1 MKSSA
6 NAELFVFNLQATNTT
21 MKNLFFTLFFFSSIA
36 AIAQPCVDG
45 MAGIYPCDNVDLLS
59 YMSLAEIGGNPNNDN
74 TSDVWGWVSPAT
86 NKEYALVAVSNG
98 LAFVDISLP
107 QSPIYLGTLP
117 THTTNSLWRD
127 VETMDHYCF
136 VGSEASGHG
145 LQVFDLLQLDNVT
158 TPTAFIETAYYGGFG
173 NSHTIAID
181 PVSKI
186 LMAMGTNTFNGGP
199 HLVDISNPLQPILIG
214 GYQDAGYTH
223 DGTILTY
230 GGPDIN
236 HQGDVI
242 VVACNGNSGWGVVT
256 LDVTDP
262 TDILFLDNYDYPER
276 GYTHQGWFSKDM
288 SHYLVNDEL
297 DEQNIGTTTRTHI
310 FNFSDLDNI
319 GYMNYYLSTN
329 SSIDHNLY
337 IKDQFV
343 YESNYRSGVRILDA
357 SRVSTGV
364 LNEVGYFD
372 LFPLNDLPQFSGT
385 WSNYPY
391 LPSGVNLATSM
402 YDGFFVLR
410 PTLLYL
416 QSKNLNACGQSADTL
431 QLKINADLQFPLTA
445 NITGIPGFPV
455 FSGVNIAGTGSYNI
469 IISDLGTVPTGTFN
483 CTLQLLTNFGES
495 YDLFFTIST
504 GTPPPTPNL
513 LSVPA
518 TIQYNGFDYT
528 FNWSAVPGATSYLF
542 EISENDP
549 TFGNIVYSSTEI
561 GNFATLPM
569 GFPFSEGKTYS
580 WRVTAINL
588 CGASA
593 ASVSEDFQWIPAS
606 VNEITER
613 EFVLYPNP
621 AENQIFIQ
629 NFQSGK
635 SNVTIY
641 NTTGQVVFTTSLNQ
655 PGVHT
660 LEVENLPTG
669 IYTIQ
674 VGRLTKRLLIK

>member
-1 MKSSA
+1 
-6 NAELFVFNLQATNTT
+6 
-21 MKNLFFTLFFFSSIA
+21 MKNLFLSLFIVTSA
-36 AIAQPCVDG
+36 AVAAQPCING
-45 MAGIYPCDNVDLLS
+45 MAGIYPCDNVDLLAYVPLS
-59 YMSLAEIGGNPNNDN
+59 DIGANPNNDN
-74 TSDVWGWVSPAT
+74 TNDIWGWVSPVSG
-86 NKEYALVAVSNG
+86 KEYAIVGVSNG
-98 LAFVDISLP
+98 TAFLDVSSP
-107 QSPIYLGTLP
+107 ESPIYLGTLP
-117 THTTNSLWRD
+117 SHTGSSLWRD
-127 VETMDHYCF
+127 VETMNHYCF

-145 LQVFDLLQLDNVT
+145 LQVFDMLQLDNVSA
-158 TPTAFIETAYYGGFG
+158 PTSFIETAHYGGFG

-181 PVSKI
+181 VESKI

-199 HLVDISNPLQPILIG
+199 HLIDISNPLQPTLIG
-214 GYQDAGYTH
+214 GYAESGYTH

-230 GGPDIN
+230 NGPDQN
-236 HQGDVI
+236 HLGDVI
-242 VVACNGNSGWGVVT
+242 IVACNGNSGWGVVT
-256 LDVTDP
+256 LNATDP
-262 TDILFLDNYDYPER
+262 TDIIYLDNYDYPET
-276 GYTHQGWFSKDM
+276 GYTHQGWFTKDM
-288 SHYLVNDEL
+288 KHYLVNDEL
-297 DEQNIGTTTRTHI
+297 DEQQLGTGTRTHI
-310 FNFSDLDNI
+310 FNFTDLDNI
-319 GYMNYYLSTN
+319 GYMNFYQSTN

-337 IKDQFV
+337 VKDQFV

-372 LFPLNDLPQFSGT
+372 LFPVNDLPQFSGT

-402 YDGFFVLR
+402 YDGFFILR

-416 QSKNLNACGQSADTL
+416 QNNHLNACSQSSDTL

-455 FSGVNIAGTGSYNI
+455 FSGVNISGPGAYNI
-469 IISDLGTVPTGTFN
+469 VISDLGTVPTGNFN
-483 CTLQLLTNFGES
+483 CTLQLQTTFGES
-495 YDLFFTIST
+495 YDLFFSIAVGSA
-504 GTPPPTPNL
+504 PASPSL

-542 EISENDP
+542 EISENDA
-549 TFGNIVYSSTEI
+549 TFGNIVYSSTEL
-561 GNFATLPM
+561 GNFATLPLDFAF
-569 GFPFSEGKTYS
+569 GEGKTYS

-588 CGASA
+588 CGSSA

-606 VNEITER
+606 VIEITER
-613 EFVLYPNP
+613 EFIVFPNP
-621 AENQIFIQ
+621 AENEVFIQ
-629 NFQSGK
+629 NFQSGN
-635 SNVTIY
+635 SNVSIF
-641 NTTGQVVFTTSLNQ
+641 NSTGQIVYATNFNQ

-660 LEVENLPTG
+660 LDVESLSTG

>member
-1 MKSSA
+1 
-6 NAELFVFNLQATNTT
+6 
-21 MKNLFFTLFFFSSIA
+21 MKNFVLSLFIGCSVA
-36 AIAQPCVDG
+36 AVAQPCVGG

-59 YMSLAEIGGNPNNDN
+59 YMSLTDLGANPNNDN
-74 TSDVWGWVSPAT
+74 TSDVWGWVSPVT

-98 LAFVDISLP
+98 LAFVDISNP
-107 QSPIYLGTLP
+107 EAPIYLGTLP

-136 VGSEASGHG
+136 VGSEAGGHG
-145 LQVFDLLQLDNVT
+145 LQVFDLLQLDNVNA
-158 TPTAFIETAYYGGFG
+158 PTSFIETAYYGGFG

-181 PVSKI
+181 PESKI
-186 LMAMGTNTFNGGP
+186 LMAMGSNTFNGGP
-199 HLVDISNPLQPILIG
+199 HLVDISNPLQPILVG

-230 GGPDIN
+230 NGPDTN

-242 VVACNGNSGWGVVT
+242 VVACNGNSGFGLVT
-256 LDVTDP
+256 LNVTDP
-262 TDILFLDNYDYPER
+262 TDILFLDNFDYPER
-276 GYTHQGWFSKDM
+276 GYTHQGWFTKDM

-297 DEQNIGTTTRTHI
+297 DEQNLGTTTRTHI
-310 FNFSDLDNI
+310 FDLSDLDNI
-319 GYMNYYLSTN
+319 VYMNYYLGSST
-329 SSIDHNLY
+329 SIDHNLY

-372 LFPLNDLPQFSGT
+372 LFPTNDLPQFSGT

-402 YDGFFVLR
+402 YDGFFVLQ
-410 PTLLYL
+410 PKLLYL
-416 QSKNLNACGQSADTL
+416 QSKNLIACGQSADTL
-431 QLKINADLQFPLTA
+431 QLKINADLQFPLTV

-455 FSGVNIAGTGSYNI
+455 FSGVNISGPGAYNI
-469 IISDLGTVPTGTFN
+469 VISDLGTVPTGNFN
-483 CTLQLLTNFGES
+483 CTLQLQTTFGES
-495 YDLFFTIST
+495 YDLFFSIAVGSA
-504 GTPPPTPNL
+504 PNAPSL
-513 LSVPA
+513 LSVPS

-542 EISENDP
+542 EISENDA
-549 TFGNIVYSSTEI
+549 TFGNIVYSSTEV
-561 GNFATLPM
+561 GNFATLP
-569 GFPFSEGKTYS
+569 FDFAFAEGKTYS

-588 CGASA
+588 CGSSASSA
-593 ASVSEDFQWIPAS
+593 AEDFQWIPAS
-606 VNEITER
+606 VNEIPER
-613 EFVLYPNP
+613 EFIVYPNP
-621 AENQIFIQ
+621 AENEVFIQ

-635 SNVTIY
+635 SNVSIF
-641 NTTGQVVFTTSLNQ
+641 NSTGQLVYSTSFNQ

-660 LEVENLPTG
+660 LDVKTLSTG